1 MKTLRK
7 PIYFVSGEYTVSL
20 GSGRPEFHP
29 KKPRPGLEHYVAE
42 AGKAVLAGL
51 PGPEVIDEGVI
62 GNFMAERFNRQGH
75 LGAFLSLVHDDLRH
89 RPSIRVEGACASGG
103 LAVATAVKNVLSEQA
118 DAVLAIGVEVQ
129 NTVKAVYGADIL
141 AGAGH
146 YAGERKA
153 GHAHFFPDRFSQRA
167 GAYKERFGAE
177 RTWEAMG
184 RWYEQAVLN
193 ARLNPKAQEHA
204 NRLPDPF
211 AAHQQMTPNPRSFC
225 EHINLL
231 DCSKVS
237 DGAAAI
243 LVTSEEGLARCGIAR
258 QDAIELV
265 GLGHAVGDLTAPPD
279 DPTVLDTTRVA
290 TRRAMEM
297 AGITVSEI
305 GVFEI
310 HDCFTITAILSCEA
324 LGLCG
329 HGEGADYVAAGHTRR
344 DGATPMNTGG
354 GLVGY
359 GHPTGASG
367 VRMVVDIWRQLTGK
381 AGDFQ
386 VEVPS
391 DRPYGLTISMGGNDK
406 SVVSCVFR
414 RG

>member
-7 PIYFVSGEYTVSL
+7 PIYFVAGEYTVSL
-20 GSGRPEFHP
+20 GTGRPEFHP
-29 KKPRPGLEHYVAE
+29 KKPRPGLEHYIAE
-42 AGKAVLAGL
+42 AGRAVLAHL
-51 PGPEVIDEGVI
+51 PGPEAIDEGVI
-62 GNFMAERFNRQGH
+62 GNFMAARFNRQGH
-75 LGAFLSLVHDDLRH
+75 LGAFLSLVHEDLRY

-103 LAVATAVKNVLSEQA
+103 LAMATAVKSVLSEQA
-118 DAVLAIGVEVQ
+118 DAVLTIGVEVQ

-146 YAGERKA
+146 YAGERKQ
-153 GHAHFFPDRFSQRA
+153 GNAHFFPCRFSERA
-167 GAYKERFGAE
+167 GAYMDRYGVE

-193 ARLNPKAQEHA
+193 ARANPKAQEHTNA
-204 NRLPDPF
+204 LPDPF
-211 AAHQQMTPNPRSFC
+211 ATHQQSKPNPRSFC
-225 EHINLL
+225 DHLNVF

-237 DGAAAI
+237 DGGAAL
-243 LVTSEEGLARCGIAR
+243 LVASEEGLARAGIAKD
-258 QDAIELV
+258 QAIQLV
-265 GLGHAVGDLTAPPD
+265 GLGHAVGDLTAPPED
-279 DPTVLDTTRVA
+279 LTVLDTTREAV
-290 TRRAMEM
+290 RRALAM
-297 AGITVSEI
+297 AGIDVREV

-310 HDCFTITAILSCEA
+310 HDCFTITAILTCEA

-329 HGEGADYVAAGHTRR
+329 PGEGADYVAAGNTRR

-354 GLVGY
+354 GLIGY

-367 VRMVVDIWRQLTGK
+367 VRMAVDIWRQLTGN
-381 AGDFQ
+381 AGDYQ
-386 VEVPS
+386 VEIPA

-414 RG
+414 RA